1 MLKMTAT
8 CLIILVLATV
18 GQAGAFADC
27 VASHL
32 LSTQDDPTEHV
43 KDLLTEINAPMSD
56 ADVEQVVTD
65 LLEADCSA
73 VDATLLENSLN
84 SADVED
90 VLHVALMDEIHTLN
104 SALANVDNRRLLM
117 VVGTYALVGVGMAF
131 AGTVVAV
138 EASNGCRRMRRRMRR
153 SLSIE
158 DTVIVTAGDLMAGCG
173 NVGDLS
179 DVCNVPLGDLSVD
192 FSTALCGGPS
202 EALECDVSLASV
214 IGVLNPEMETETA
227 LALKND
233 RLRRTN
239 RALVKRFKELSM
251 N

>member
-18 GQAGAFADC
+18 GQAGTFGDC

-32 LSTQDDPTEHV
+32 LSTQDDPVGHV
-43 KDLLTEINAPMSD
+43 KDLMAEINAPMSD
-56 ADVEQVVTD
+56 ADVEQAVTG
-65 LLEADCSA
+65 LMEADCSA
-73 VDATLLENSLN
+73 VDATALENSLN
-84 SADVED
+84 SADLEH

-104 SALANVDNRRLLM
+104 SAVDNVENRRELM
-117 VVGTYALVGVGMAF
+117 VVGTYALVGLGMAF

-138 EASNGCRRMRRRMRR
+138 EASSGCRRKRRRMRR

-158 DTVIVTAGDLMAGCG
+158 DTVIITAGDLMAGCG

-202 EALECDVSLASV
+202 AALECDVSLASV
-214 IGVLNPEMETETA
+214 IGVLNPGMEVETA
-227 LALKND
+227 LALEND

>member
-27 VASHL
+27 VSSHL
-32 LSTQDDPTEHV
+32 LSTQDDPVEHV
-43 KDLLTEINAPMSD
+43 KDLMAEINAPLSD
-56 ADVEQVVTD
+56 ADAEQAVSE
-65 LLEADCSA
+65 LLATDCSD

-84 SADVED
+84 SADQED
-90 VLHVALMDEIHTLN
+90 ILRVAIMEDIHTLN
-104 SALANVDNRRLLM
+104 SAVANVDDRRELM
-117 VVGTYALVGVGMAF
+117 VVATYILIGVVVVFVGVM
-131 AGTVVAV
+131 VAV
-138 EASNGCRRMRRRMRR
+138 EASNGCRRLRR
-153 SLSIE
+153 SLSTGS
-158 DTVIVTAGDLMAGCG
+158 DDVIITAADLMAGCG

-179 DVCNVPLGDLSVD
+179 NVCNVPLGDLAHD

-202 EALECDVSLASV
+202 AALECDVSLASV
-214 IGVLNPEMETETA
+214 IGTLNPGMGTETA
-227 LALKND
+227 LAMKND

>member
-32 LSTQDDPTEHV
+32 LSTQDDPVGHV
-43 KDLLTEINAPMSD
+43 KDLLAEINAPMSD
-56 ADVEQVVTD
+56 ADAEQAVSE
-65 LLEADCSA
+65 LLATDCSD

-84 SADVED
+84 SADQED
-90 VLHVALMDEIHTLN
+90 ILRVAIMEDIHTLN
-104 SALANVDNRRLLM
+104 SAVANVDGRRELM
-117 VVGTYALVGVGMAF
+117 VVAAYILVGVVVVFVGVM
-131 AGTVVAV
+131 VAV
-138 EASNGCRRMRRRMRR
+138 EASKGCRRLRR
-153 SLSIE
+153 SLSTGS
-158 DTVIVTAGDLMAGCG
+158 DDVIITAGDLMAGCG

-202 EALECDVSLASV
+202 AALECDVSLASV
-214 IGVLNPEMETETA
+214 IGVLNPGMGTETA
-227 LALKND
+227 LAMKND

>member
-32 LSTQDDPTEHV
+32 LSTQDDPVGHV
-43 KDLLTEINAPMSD
+43 KDLLAEINAPMSD
-56 ADVEQVVTD
+56 ADTEQAVSE
-65 LLEADCSA
+65 LLATDCSA
-73 VDATLLENSLN
+73 VDATLLQNSLN
-84 SADVED
+84 SADQED
-90 VLHVALMDEIHTLN
+90 ILRVAIMEDIHTLN
-104 SALANVDNRRLLM
+104 SAVANVDNRRELM
-117 VVGTYALVGVGMAF
+117 VVATYIIIGVSFAFVGLMVGI
-131 AGTVVAV
+131 
-138 EASNGCRRMRRRMRR
+138 EISKGCRRMRR
-153 SLSIE
+153 SLSTGSE
-158 DTVIVTAGDLMAGCG
+158 DDVIITAGDLMAGCG

-202 EALECDVSLASV
+202 GALECDVSLASV
-214 IGVLNPEMETETA
+214 IGVLNPGTGTETA
-227 LALKND
+227 LAMKND

>member
-84 SADVED
+84 SADQED
-90 VLHVALMDEIHTLN
+90 VLHVALMEEIHTLN
-104 SALANVDNRRLLM
+104 SAVANVDNRRELM
-117 VVGTYALVGVGMAF
+117 VVAAYI
-131 AGTVVAV
+131 VVFVVVVFVAAVIIV
-138 EASNGCRRMRRRMRR
+138 EASKGCRRMRR
-153 SLSIE
+153 SLSTE
-158 DTVIVTAGDLMAGCG
+158 DHENDHVIITPVDLMAGCA
-173 NVGDLS
+173 NVGELS
-179 DVCNVPLGDLSVD
+179 DVCNVPIGDLSVD

-202 EALECDVSLASV
+202 EALECDISLATL
-214 IGVLNPEMETETA
+214 IGVIDQAQSPQGRR
-227 LALKND
+227 ALKFQQLVSEEYATRN
-233 RLRRTN
+233 RLR
-239 RALVKRFKELSM
+239 KQ
-251 N
+251 

>member
-27 VASHL
+27 VSSHL
-32 LSTQDDPTEHV
+32 LSTQDDPVEHV
-43 KDLLTEINAPMSD
+43 KDLLAEINAPLSD
-56 ADVEQVVTD
+56 ADAEQAVSE
-65 LLEADCSA
+65 LLATDCSA

-84 SADVED
+84 SADQED
-90 VLHVALMDEIHTLN
+90 ILRVAIMEDIHTLN
-104 SALANVDNRRLLM
+104 SAVANVDGRRELM
-117 VVGTYALVGVGMAF
+117 VVAAYILVGVVIVFVGVM
-131 AGTVVAV
+131 VAI
-138 EASNGCRRMRRRMRR
+138 EASKGCRRMRR
-153 SLSIE
+153 SLSTGSE
-158 DTVIVTAGDLMAGCG
+158 DDVIITAGDLMAGCG

-179 DVCNVPLGDLSVD
+179 DVCNVPLGDLSAD

-202 EALECDVSLASV
+202 AALECDVSLASV
-214 IGVLNPEMETETA
+214 IGTLNQGMGTETA
-227 LALKND
+227 LAMKND
-233 RLRRTN
+233 RLRKTN